1 MKIGKSDKKLIL
13 SDRRPFIP
21 STSDVSVGTIMRAVK
36 EFGDKYL
43 DGIAI
48 IHTPDEPSLGTVR
61 ITFDQLAYAI
71 KLAVRYFT
79 TDEPVELDFRV
90 IDDELRVSVFI
101 AREPE
106 LREAADICEA
116 FRKAGFSI
124 VGYGL
129 ALSFGAPIKIT
140 KALSL
145 RQPDTKIYV
154 MLLEKIFF
162 K

>member
-1 MKIGKSDKKLIL
+1 MKIGKDQNKLIL

-21 STSDVSVGTIMRAVK
+21 STADISVGSIIRAVE
-36 EFGDKYL
+36 EFADKYL
-43 DGIAI
+43 DDIAI
-48 IHTPDEPSLGTVR
+48 IHTPKGPTVGTVR
-61 ITFDQLAYAI
+61 VTFDQLAYAI
-71 KLAVRYFT
+71 KLAVRYLAN
-79 TDEPVELDFRV
+79 DEPVELDFRV
-90 IDDELRVSVFI
+90 MDDEFNVSIFMV
-101 AREPE
+101 REPE
-106 LREAADICEA
+106 LKEAAEICEA

-124 VGYGL
+124 QGYGL
-129 ALSFGAPIKIT
+129 AMRFTTPVKLT